1 VIEPRGRDGAG
12 ASPGTDHV
20 APIPPDPSVEN
31 LPRRASSGGGDRRSG
46 GDRRQHHDLRQ
57 AIDAIPENGAGIDAE
72 EAATANADADGKGR
86 RGAAQSRTPAEV
98 RGDSVRRNRNDLA
111 AAIFPLIGPA
121 VRKAMSDATAGMVDT
136 VNSAIAN
143 SFSPRVLR
151 WRIES
156 WRTGVPFAQIVM
168 THTLAHQ
175 VEHVLLIHKETGLL
189 LAHVPDEG
197 GTDGDVISGMLTA
210 IRDFVNDSFLPRATG
225 EMRRFSVGDVNVLT
239 ETGPHA
245 YLAAVVRGNPPE
257 ALREQLERATE
268 EVHRRWSAELKAFSG
283 DTAPFAEVR
292 PLLAACLTSSSVPA
306 AEPRSRGV
314 ARAVRIAAVALA
326 LIAVAALV
334 TRTNRQWSRAVE
346 RLEQEPGIVL
356 TSAERDGGRWRFAGF
371 RDPLSADPASVL
383 AAAGVDTSRVD
394 ATWESYE
401 STQPPLVLARARREL
416 AAPAGIALSLAGD
429 TLFLRGAATSR
440 WIARA
445 VLRSPT
451 IPGVSHLEIG
461 AVTPLPSPDLSAL
474 RSAVET
480 HAVTFVPESERLDS
494 AGRAAVGRAAAAIE
508 TLQGAA
514 ASDGERI
521 AVFLILGPEED
532 APAAAHDLARRRL
545 QEARAALIAAG
556 ISAGILH
563 QSLPDAQ
570 AAVVSAS
577 GGTSPD
583 RLAFVVQMPDAV
595 AVPPVAGAIP

>member
-1 VIEPRGRDGAG
+1 MEHRARNGSG
-12 ASPGTDHV
+12 ASPDTEQAG
-20 APIPPDPSVEN
+20 ANPPDSPVPHP
-31 LPRRASSGGGDRRSG
+31 PRRASSGGGDRRSG

-57 AIDAIPENGAGIDAE
+57 AIDAIPEYDDGVGRESAVSVPP
-72 EAATANADADGKGR
+72 DADGHGR
-86 RGAAQSRTPAEV
+86 RGGARSRTPGDV
-98 RGDSVRRNRNDLA
+98 RGDAGRGNRNDLA

-151 WRIES
+151 WRLES
-156 WRTGVPFAQIVM
+156 WRTGVPFAQIVL

-197 GTDGDVISGMLTA
+197 STDGDVISGMLTA

-268 EVHRRWSAELKAFSG
+268 EVHRRWSAELKAFAG

-306 AEPRSRGV
+306 VERPRRRIARV
-314 ARAVRIAAVALA
+314 AWIATAAVAL
-326 LIAVAALV
+326 IAAAALV
-334 TRTNRQWSRAVE
+334 TRSNRQWSRAVD

-356 TSAERDGGRWRFAGF
+356 TTAERDGGRWRFAGF
-371 RDPLSADPASVL
+371 RDPLAQDPAAVL

-416 AAPAGIALSLAGD
+416 AAPPGIDLTLAGD
-429 TLFLRGAATSR
+429 TLMLRGAATSR

-445 VLRSPT
+445 VLRGPT
-451 IPGVSHLEIG
+451 IPGVSHLDAG
-461 AVTPLPSPDLSAL
+461 AVTPLPSPDLAEL
-474 RSAVET
+474 RMAVET
-480 HAVTFVPESERLDS
+480 HQVAFAPASERLDS
-494 AGRAAVGRAAAAIE
+494 AGHVTIGQAAAAIGS
-508 TLQGAA
+508 LQRAA
-514 ASDGERI
+514 ADNGERI
-521 AVFLILGPEED
+521 AVFLILDPEGE
-532 APAAAHDLARRRL
+532 APAAGHDLAQRRL
-545 QEARAALIAAG
+545 QATRAALIAAG
-556 ISAGILH
+556 VPGGILH
-563 QSLPDAQ
+563 QSLPDEP
-570 AAVVSAS
+570 AVDSMS
-577 GGTSPD
+577 GIGLPD
-583 RLAFVVQMPDAV
+583 RLAFVVRMPDD
-595 AVPPVAGAIP
+595 AVPPAPGATP